1 MTTEYAKVVFEKMG
15 SVIYPQITQL
25 INLYSIKYVDTGDR
39 VKDGAFIMILNCTIG
54 IALSGLYHILK
65 YIYQNHLTNII
76 YGIKRCHQYEIDVVE
91 VIKLQK
97 REDMYITHKHL
108 FQFDTN
114 DDIVMGKFP
123 QFILKY
129 SIENNIIG
137 DITAS
142 SLILYG
148 MSELNTYGKG
158 TKRKKYESH
167 IKMSA
172 IYGVFVPV
180 KRYFDIH
187 THTYEY
193 IFLDGCS
200 LRSKSSI
207 ELTRYLEHI
216 TTEKQKS
223 MEQLCGIDQHTIYN
237 LDIVNDKSYDRVMVG
252 RVKPI
257 QFDHIYFNEKP
268 VLMEWLDKFKM
279 ETLYPAKLC
288 MSNKIG
294 ILLYGPH
301 GTGKTGC
308 ISALAN
314 CLQRDIININALN
327 ICNMEQTQFAAC
339 FREHKD
345 TSIFVFDEFDY
356 LLSDQSME
364 AVSDTHT
371 VRMDDTKNMLLFA
384 KDDIER
390 KEILET
396 MRTQRK
402 PKNGKMDV
410 CFLMKLLD
418 GIGDDNG
425 RIIIATTNHP
435 DKIPPQFLR
444 PGRFD
449 LKLELGYCTYT
460 MFVDI
465 VSTKYE
471 KVLEYIDE
479 SHINELLLTQIT
491 PVILIN
497 NLVTSTNF
505 GHLLELLQTTKEE
518 LDV

>member
-1 MTTEYAKVVFEKMG
+1 MTTEYVKVVFEKMS

-76 YGIKRCHQYEIDVVE
+76 YGIKRCNQYEIDVVE

-97 REDMYITHKHL
+97 REDMYSTHKHI
-108 FQFDTN
+108 FQFDNN
-114 DDIVMGKFP
+114 DDIVMEKFP

-129 SIENNIIG
+129 SIDNNIIG
-137 DITAS
+137 DITTS
-142 SLILYG
+142 SLIIYG
-148 MSELNTYGKG
+148 MSELNTHGKG
-158 TKRKKYESH
+158 AKRKKYESH
-167 IKMSA
+167 IKMSS
-172 IYGVFVPV
+172 IYNIFVPV

-223 MEQLCGIDQHTIYN
+223 IEQLCGIDQHTIYN
-237 LDIVNDKSYDRVMVG
+237 LDIVNEKSYDRVMVG
-252 RVKPI
+252 HVKPI

-268 VLMEWLDKFKM
+268 VLMEWLDKFKKD
-279 ETLYPAKLC
+279 TLYPAKLC

-435 DKIPPQFLR
+435 EKIPPQFLR

-471 KVLEYIDE
+471 NVLEYIDE
-479 SHINELLLTQIT
+479 AHINELLLTQIT

-505 GHLLELLQTTKEE
+505 VHLLELLQTKEE
-518 LDV
+518 SDV